1 MKTEKILL
9 AGATGYLGQYI
20 LAELLKMESTK
31 ISSMRLCAKAYRNLY
46 TYQFE
51 GVF

>member
-9 AGATGYLGQYI
+9 AGATGYLGGYI

-31 ISSMRLCAKAYRNLY
+31 IPLMRLCAKACRNLC
-46 TYQFE
+46 TYRFE

>member
-20 LAELLKMESTK
+20 LAELLKMEPTK
-31 ISSMRLCAKAYRNLY
+31 TSSMRLCGEACRNLC
-46 TYQFE
+46 TYRFE
-51 GVF
+51 GIF

>member
-20 LAELLKMESTK
+20 KMESTK